1 MTRNDAVQFLK
12 NKPYKFGHLLGFTK
26 LTKLHNRWIKEML
39 CGRDDMSLAASRN
52 TYKTT
57 CDSIALAL
65 IIILLP
71 KVRTMF
77 MRKTDDD
84 VKEIIKQTAKILKDP
99 HTQYFV
105 QTIYGVSLNLTVESV
120 FEISTN
126 LVTDAK
132 GTSQLVGIGMG
143 SSLTGKHFDRIFTD
157 DIINIKDRI
166 SKAERERTKLIYQE
180 LQNLKNRGG
189 RIINTLTI
197 WHKDDASNLMP
208 NLVKYDCYHPEVTS
222 IITEEVIQEK
232 KESMTPS
239 LFACNYELKIIADE
253 NLLFTERTMGAS
265 TEFIT
270 GALCHIDCAYG
281 GEDFTAFTAMAYKDG
296 HFYVYGRCWQ
306 KHVESCYKDIY
317 DDYMRF
323 TLGKCMLE
331 SNADKGFAAKDLK
344 RKFGMRTVT
353 YHEGMNKHLK
363 ISTYL
368 KAIWK
373 YVIFV
378 EGTDDEYVSQILD
391 YNEDADHD
399 DCADSAACLARRL
412 YKKAGIVVDI
422 GMHDELTESEV

>member
-1 MTRNDAVQFLK
+1 MTKNEAIAFLRDR
-12 NKPYKFGHLLGFTK
+12 PYKFGHLLGFTK
-26 LTKLHNRWIKEML
+26 LTKLHNEWIKGML
-39 CGRDDMSLAASRN
+39 RGKEDMSLAASRN

-71 KVRTMF
+71 RLRTMF

-126 LVTDAK
+126 LVADAK

-197 WHKDDASNLMP
+197 WHKEDASNLMP
-208 NLVKYDCYHPEVTS
+208 NLVKYDCYHPLVRP
-222 IITEEVIQEK
+222 IITDEVIAEK
-232 KESMTPS
+232 KESMTAS

-253 NLLFTERTMGAS
+253 NLLFTERPMGAAS
-265 TEFIT
+265 SFVQ
-270 GALCHIDCAYG
+270 GAMGHIDCAYG
-281 GEDFTAFTAMAYKDG
+281 GEDYTAFTAMAYAAG
-296 HFYVYGRCWQ
+296 HFYIYGRCWQ
-306 KHVESCYKDIY
+306 KHIEQCYGDIQM
-317 DDYMRF
+317 DYMRL
-323 TLGKCMLE
+323 TLGKCIME
-331 SNADKGFAAKDLK
+331 SNADKGFSAKELK
-344 RKFGMRTVT
+344 RRYGMRTAT

-378 EGTDDEYVSQILD
+378 EGTDDEYISQILD
-391 YNEDADHD
+391 YTEDADHD

-412 YKKAGIVVDI
+412 YKKAGISVDLNLQ
-422 GMHDELTESEV
+422 DELKESEV

>member
-12 NKPYKFGHLLGFTK
+12 NKPYKFGHMLGFTK
-26 LTKLHNRWIKEML
+26 LTTLHNDWIRQML
-39 CGRDDMSLAASRN
+39 CGKDDMSLAASRN

-105 QTIYGVSLNLTVESV
+105 QCIYGVTLKLTVESV

-126 LVTDAK
+126 LVSDAK

-166 SKAERERTKLIYQE
+166 SKAEREHTKLIYQE

-197 WHKDDASNLMP
+197 WHKDDASTLMP
-208 NLVKYDCYHPEVTS
+208 NMVKFDCWHPQVRS
-222 IITEEVIQEK
+222 IITDEVIEEK
-232 KESMTPS
+232 KASMTPS

-253 NLLFTERTMGAS
+253 NLLFDERPIGAS
-265 TEFIT
+265 VSYVQ
-270 GALCHIDCAYG
+270 GAMSHIDCAYG
-281 GEDFTAFTAMAYKDG
+281 GEDFTAFTAMAYHDG
-296 HFYVYGRCWQ
+296 HFYIYGKCWQ
-306 KHVESCYKDIY
+306 KHIEKCYTEIQQ
-317 DDYMRF
+317 DYSR
-323 TLGKCMLE
+323 LLLDKCLLE
-331 SNADKGFAAKDLK
+331 NNSDKGFAAKELK
-344 RKFGMRTVT
+344 RKYGMRTAT

-363 ISTYL
+363 ISAYL

-378 EGTDDEYVSQILD
+378 EGTDDEYISQILD

-399 DCADSAACLARRL
+399 DCADSASCLARKL
-412 YKKAGIVVDI
+412 YRKAGISIDI
-422 GMHDELTESEV
+422 SLHDELKESEV

>member
-1 MTRNDAVQFLK
+1 MD
-12 NKPYKFGHLLGFTK
+12 KPYKFGHLLGFTK
-26 LTKLHNRWIKEML
+26 LTKLHNKWIKEML

-71 KVRTMF
+71 RLRTMF

-84 VKEIIKQTAKILKDP
+84 VKEIIKQTAKILKDA

-105 QTIYGVSLNLTVESV
+105 QCIYGVSLNLTVESV

-132 GTSQLVGIGMG
+132 GTSQLMGIGMG

-157 DIINIKDRI
+157 DIINLKDRI
-166 SKAERERTKLIYQE
+166 SKAERERTKLVYQE

-189 RIINTLTI
+189 RFINTLTI

-208 NLVKYDCYHPEVTS
+208 NLVKYDCYHPQVRE
-222 IITEEVIQEK
+222 IITDAVIKEK

-253 NLLFTERTMGAS
+253 NLLFSERPIDADVENIMGA
-265 TEFIT
+265 T
-270 GALCHIDCAYG
+270 CHIDAAYG
-281 GEDFTAFTAMAYKDG
+281 GEDFTAFSAMAYVNG
-296 HFYVYGRCWQ
+296 TFYIYGRCWQ
-306 KHVESCYKDIY
+306 KHIEDCYSEIQKIY
-317 DDYMRF
+317 MQF
-323 TLGKCMLE
+323 ALGKCWLE
-331 SNADKGFAAKDLK
+331 TNADKGFAARDLK
-344 RKFGMRTVT
+344 RKFGMRTFK
-353 YHEGMNKHLK
+353 YHEKMNKHLK

-368 KAIWK
+368 HAIWK
-373 YVIFV
+373 NVIFV
-378 EGTDDEYVSQILD
+378 TGTDEEYINQILD
-391 YNEDADHD
+391 YNEDAEHD
-399 DCADSAACLARRL
+399 DCADSAACLARIL
-412 YKKAGIVVDI
+412 YKKAGIDI
-422 GMHDELTESEV
+422 GLDLNDEMNGEEE